1 MFYVCGLAGTNKG
14 KIVIYVASLWS
25 SRYPVFVFISGFVLQ
40 AKSDAKSDV
49 DKTPTW
55 NGGLDTSL

>member
-49 DKTPTW
+49 DKTPT
-55 NGGLDTSL
+55 